1 MFYEKDKKLVFIGSD
16 HAGYE
21 AKTGLKPF
29 IESLGFAVTDLGAF
43 DANPIDYPDVAR
55 EVSEKVIEHAP
66 DGARGI
72 LICGS
77 GIGMAMAANKL
88 KGIRAV
94 LAADEATAEISRQHN
109 DANVLTMGA
118 RTTNL
123 DLMKKIVEKFFTT
136 SFENVER
143 HVRRVEK
150 MSKIENIPTSDTGTG
165 QDGASC

>member
-1 MFYEKDKKLVFIGSD
+1 MFYEKDKQVIFIGSD

-29 IESLGFAVTDLGAF
+29 IESLGFVVTDLGAF
-43 DANPIDYPDVAR
+43 NENPIDYPDVAR
-55 EVSEKVIEHAP
+55 EVAEKVIEYAK

-94 LAADEATAEISRQHN
+94 VAADENSAQLSRQHN

-118 RTTNL
+118 RTTNI

-150 MSKIENIPTSDTGTG
+150 MDKIENVPTTDSGAG